1 MGKKL
6 NQRQTPKDISLNG
19 SRPEVK
25 DLCELIDIAPMAAV
39 DLLDMLTTA
48 PKADELG
55 PGAAAPVGKRC
66 HCCFLVI
73 CSMVKDRSNWVDCC
87 YHLFTIYL
95 FGTHLPPD
103 PSFDLTHLQPMLSQ
117 CCITFPN
124 FMTMTLLVSRPQEEN
139 RQHNPLPVR
148 GPQYVCCLGS
158 NNVMWK
164 KDEIEPHFFM
174 IQPKKWGDPYM
185 GWSVF
190 RCFCC

>member
-1 MGKKL
+1 MD
-6 NQRQTPKDISLNG
+6 PE
-19 SRPEVK
+19 PEVK

-55 PGAAAPVGKRC
+55 GGRPGAAAPVGKRC
-66 HCCFLVI
+66 HGCFLVI

-87 YHLFTIYL
+87 YHLFTYLEPISPPKIFFWPYASSTNVITMLHNFSQLHDHDIVSFWAAGRESTAQSSACQGASVRLL
-95 FGTHLPPD
+95 FG
-103 PSFDLTHLQPMLSQ
+103 
-117 CCITFPN
+117 
-124 FMTMTLLVSRPQEEN
+124 VK
-139 RQHNPLPVR
+139 
-148 GPQYVCCLGS
+148 

-164 KDEIEPHFFM
+164 KDEIKPHFFM